1 MAHTALAAGNALL
14 SPQQLADYL
23 GVPVATV
30 YRWRHESTGPRGI
43 KVGKHVR
50 YRQRDVETWLESRS
64 DPDERANTA

>member
-1 MAHTALAAGNALL
+1 MADTGVRGNALL

-30 YRWRHESTGPRGI
+30 YRWRHESSGPRGI

-50 YRQRDVETWLESRS
+50 YRERDVEAWLEALT
-64 DPDERANTA
+64 DPAN